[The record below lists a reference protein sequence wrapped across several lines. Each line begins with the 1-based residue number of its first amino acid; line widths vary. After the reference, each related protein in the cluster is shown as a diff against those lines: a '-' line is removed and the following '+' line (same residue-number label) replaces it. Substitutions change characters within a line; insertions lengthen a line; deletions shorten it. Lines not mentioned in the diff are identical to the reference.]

1 MEKRKKKVHI
11 KKVSELPPADGAPV
25 VLAEENKKLKQLDIA
40 RLEGLDGSGFSL
52 NPITDGEIDG
62 ENCRFFLRREVERK
76 KTLVYLNGVKLAAFK
91 DYFYRPDKT
100 ELVFSF
106 APYLGASLE
115 IYSN

>member
-1 MEKRKKKVHI
+1 MSGKRKIHI
-11 KKVSELPPADGAPV
+11 KKVSELPSATGEKTV
-25 VLAEENKKLKQLDIA
+25 VLAEEQEKLKQLDFAQFGGGI
-40 RLEGLDGSGFSL
+40 SI
-52 NPITDGEIDG
+52 NPIVEGEIDG
-62 ENCRFFLRREVERK
+62 ENCRFLLNREVERK

-91 DYFYRPDKT
+91 DYFYRPDKK

>member
-1 MEKRKKKVHI
+1 MAKRKIQI
-11 KKVSELPPADGAPV
+11 KRISELPQAEGKAI
-25 VLAEENKKLKQLDIA
+25 VLAEENRQLKQLD
-40 RLEGLDGSGFSL
+40 LEGLDGSGFSF
-52 NPITDGEIDG
+52 NPIIDGEIDG
-62 ENCRFFLRREVERK
+62 ENCRFFLKRQVERR